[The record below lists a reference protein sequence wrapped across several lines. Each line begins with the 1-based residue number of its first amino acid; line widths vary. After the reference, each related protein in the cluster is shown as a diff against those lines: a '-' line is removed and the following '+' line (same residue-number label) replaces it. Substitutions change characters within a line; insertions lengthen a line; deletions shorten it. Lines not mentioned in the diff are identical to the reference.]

1 MMYIS
6 SGKERCEILAT
17 YMIENQSTVRAT
29 ANYFGIS
36 KSTVHKDVTQNLKRT
51 NKALYYQVKKILNKN
66 KQERHIRGGEA
77 TKHKYMIMN
86 KEALQRIRDLK
97 P

>member
-1 MMYIS
+1 MEILNMMYIS

-17 YMIENQSTVRAT
+17 YMIENQSTVRAA

-51 NKALYYQVKKILNKN
+51 NKALYLTSVLS
-66 KQERHIRGGEA
+66 
-77 TKHKYMIMN
+77 
-86 KEALQRIRDLK
+86 QRVHCFLY
-97 P
+97 